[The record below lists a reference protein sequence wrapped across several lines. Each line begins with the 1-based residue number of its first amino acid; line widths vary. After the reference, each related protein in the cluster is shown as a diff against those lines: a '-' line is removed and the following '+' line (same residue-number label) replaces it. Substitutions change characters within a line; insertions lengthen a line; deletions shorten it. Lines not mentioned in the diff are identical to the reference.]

1 MAGSPVKRARLEAL
15 DELEETIFALLEDGK
30 TLIEVAATAQ
40 CSRPFLSKWL
50 ERNPERSERYRKA
63 REQAAHA
70 LADDIQTTTDNVLQR
85 AIEGKASKIEVAAA
99 KLSTDTKKWTAG
111 IWNNRYKENGQT
123 NVAVNLDMG
132 SLFLQAMRKPVQ
144 RPETTVIDMRA
155 EASTEAIRAEAQPA
169 LSQSGE
175 TYGNGL
181 TVPEFDVLE
190 PARILKDDDYLSEP
204 IQKQSFKLLDE
215 D

>member
-50 ERNPERSERYRKA
+50 ERTPDRSERYRKA

-111 IWNNRYKENGQT
+111 IWNGKYRENGQT

-144 RPETTVIDMRA
+144 RPETTVIDMRSE
-155 EASTEAIRAEAQPA
+155 EATDVIPAAI
-169 LSQSGE
+169 SQSGE
-175 TYGNGL
+175 TYGNGV
-181 TVPEFDVLE
+181 TPEYDVLE
-190 PARILKDDDYLSEP
+190 PARIHKDDDFLTEP
-204 IQKQSFKLLDE
+204 IRKQSFKLLNDE

>member
-50 ERNPERSERYRKA
+50 ERTPERSERYRKA

-99 KLSTDTKKWTAG
+99 KLSTDTKKWAAS
-111 IWNNRYKENGQT
+111 IWNSRYKENGQT

-144 RPETTVIDMRA
+144 RPETTVIDLS
-155 EASTEAIRAEAQPA
+155 ESKAIPPA
-169 LSQSGE
+169 LPESGE
-175 TYGNGL
+175 TSGNV
-181 TVPEFDVLE
+181 TPVIDVLE
-190 PARILKDDDYLSEP
+190 PARIPKDDDYLSEP
-204 IQKQSFKLLDE
+204 IQKQSFKLLDDE
-215 D
+215 DC